1 MKNRITIKDVFSA
14 GESEQKVTI
23 AGWLRTKR
31 DSKTCSFLEINDGS
45 CLKSIQVVVDH
56 QLPDFEAT
64 VKPLSTAASLL
75 IEGKLAQ
82 SPGKEQS
89 IEVQA
94 ETITVLGESTPDYVL
109 QKKRHSNEFLRTIPH
124 LRPRTNTFGAVFRL
138 RSTLSLAIHS
148 FFNSRGF
155 VYLHTPIITTS
166 DCEGAG
172 EMFRVTTLNPAAPA
186 TGDKKSETECFAGD
200 FFGQAAHLTVSGQL
214 EAEAFACALSRVY
227 TFGPTFRAENS
238 NTPKHLAE
246 FWMVEPEMAFCDL
259 AGDMQLAEDF
269 IKYITRYCLEHAA
282 EDMEFFDAWI
292 EKGIIA
298 SLNSLANSGFEH
310 LTYTDAIDALQKSGK
325 SFEFTPVWGADLQT
339 EHERYLTEELLGKP
353 VFVTNYPKSIKPFY
367 MKVDEGGQTVSA
379 MDLLVPRLG
388 EIIGG
393 SERESDL
400 GVLMSRMK
408 EMNLD
413 AEHYSWYCDLRRFG
427 SVPHAGFGLGLE
439 RMLMYISGMSNIRDV
454 IASPRTPG
462 SAIF

>member
-1 MKNRITIKDVFSA
+1 MKNRTTIKDVFST
-14 GESEQKVTI
+14 GKSGQKVTI

-56 QLPDFEAT
+56 ELPDFT
-64 VKPLSTAASLL
+64 SSVKPLSTGASIL
-75 IEGKLAQ
+75 ICGQLAQ

-94 ETITVLGESTPDYVL
+94 ETVAVLGESTPDYVL

-172 EMFRVTTLNPAAPA
+172 EMFRVTTLNPAGPA
-186 TGDKKSETECFAGD
+186 NSEKKSEAECFAGD

-214 EAEAFACALSRVY
+214 EAEAFACALSRIY

-298 SLNSLANSGFEH
+298 SLNDLANSSFEH
-310 LTYTDAIDALQKSGK
+310 LTYTEAIEALQKSGK
-325 SFEFTPVWGADLQT
+325 SFEFKPVWGADLQT

-353 VFVTNYPKSIKPFY
+353 VFVTNYPKTIKPFY
-367 MKVDEGGQTVSA
+367 MKVDEGGKTVSA

-400 GVLMSRMK
+400 NILLARMK

-413 AEHYSWYCDLRRFG
+413 TDHYSWYCDLRRFG
-427 SVPHAGFGLGLE
+427 TVPHAGFGLGLE